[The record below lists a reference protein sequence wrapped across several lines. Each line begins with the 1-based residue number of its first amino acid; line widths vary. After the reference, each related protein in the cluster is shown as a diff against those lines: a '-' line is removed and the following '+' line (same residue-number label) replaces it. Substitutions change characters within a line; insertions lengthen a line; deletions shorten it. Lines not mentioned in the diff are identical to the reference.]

1 MSSAAARE
9 ARKKAILGR
18 GGDRLSKLTT
28 AARGEDHP
36 VYSNTDISSRNAPT
50 TETFV
55 GEESIMPTPPVRAS
69 PTPEPPRA
77 VKPASSNQPSPWT
90 NEHQQELLRALMS
103 APDTNRTTSGTLNP
117 FDTNNAPSE
126 LGAGDDP
133 MSAMLSALSQMSGGP
148 GQAAPEVTE
157 AVPRSLFSKLRPLL
171 HLLASWTL
179 LAFFAFVME
188 PQAHE
193 AASGSFASSTW
204 NRWSELAKRSAKQP
218 FGVQPIPFFWAFVT
232 LQLVLHSI
240 QIFTKSD
247 PIHPP
252 TLLAMA
258 LPSLPPA
265 WRTLTT
271 NLLVYAR
278 MLGMLLDDIAGLVV
292 GIGILIWISAWS
304 TSGQ

>member
-36 VYSNTDISSRNAPT
+36 VYSNTADISSRNAPT

-55 GEESIMPTPPVRAS
+55 GEESMMPTPPVRAS
-69 PTPEPPRA
+69 SSPEPPRA
-77 VKPASSNQPSPWT
+77 VKPGSSTQPSPWT
-90 NEHQQELLRALMS
+90 NEHQQELLRALTS
-103 APDTNRTTSGTLNP
+103 APDTNRATAGTLNP

-126 LGAGDDP
+126 SGAGGDP

-148 GQAAPEVTE
+148 GQSAPEVTE
-157 AVPRSLFSKLRPLL
+157 AVPRSFFSKLRPLL

-193 AASGSFASSTW
+193 AASGSFATTFWRSTCSVLLGLCYLAARVAFNTDLHKIRPNSSS
-204 NRWSELAKRSAKQP
+204 NIARDGASVSAT
-218 FGVQPIPFFWAFVT
+218 GMADINY
-232 LQLVLHSI
+232 
-240 QIFTKSD
+240 KSTRLRQD
-247 PIHPP
+247 
-252 TLLAMA
+252 
-258 LPSLPPA
+258 
-265 WRTLTT
+265 
-271 NLLVYAR
+271 
-278 MLGMLLDDIAGLVV
+278 AGN
-292 GIGILIWISAWS
+292 AA
-304 TSGQ
+304 